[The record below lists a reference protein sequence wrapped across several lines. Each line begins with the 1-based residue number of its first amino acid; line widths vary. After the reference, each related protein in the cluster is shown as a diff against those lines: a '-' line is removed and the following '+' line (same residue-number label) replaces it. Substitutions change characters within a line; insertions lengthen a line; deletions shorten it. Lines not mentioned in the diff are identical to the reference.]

1 MGRFRYLKRAF
12 LNPRSSGA
20 NSYVCAVAESS
31 SDGSYAL
38 GNYVLTLADCH
49 RIVQIEFPLSRPH
62 ARKESLAKAE
72 LLAEVINN
80 FREALHAEAKLIE
93 KAR

>member
-1 MGRFRYLKRAF
+1 MARFRYLKRVF
-12 LNPRSSGA
+12 LNPPASGA
-20 NSYVCAVAESS
+20 NSYVYAVAESS
-31 SDGSYAL
+31 NEGTYAL

-49 RIVQIEFPLSRPH
+49 RVVQIEFPLSRPH
-62 ARKESLAKAE
+62 ARKESLAKAD
-72 LLAEVINN
+72 LLAEVINS